1 MSARGISAGITRRVC
16 LGGMAFAWLA
26 GNASRAQTGTPER
39 IACLE
44 WTSAEMAISLGLVP
58 LCLCDLRGYEDWVVA
73 PDLASSIL
81 DLGSRSE
88 PNLEMLRDLQ
98 PHLITGAYGYG
109 LEESDFKR
117 FAPTFNVPFYD
128 GTMAPYAQ
136 AQKETRRLGAI
147 LGRSAEAE
155 ALVFRVENTVAHVRE
170 QMGNRATRPLCIVS
184 MFDDRHVRV
193 YGAGSLFQDILSKLG
208 LTNAWT
214 KETNTWGFSSVG
226 IEELVSIGDATLIS
240 LDPIPKHVKI
250 RIDQS
255 TLWNNLPCVRN
266 GKVITIPAV
275 WPFGGLAAAER
286 FASLLAMT

>member
-1 MSARGISAGITRRVC
+1 MT
-16 LGGMAFAWLA
+16 LGLLA
-26 GNASRAQTGTPER
+26 GNISPGCAGTPKR

-44 WTSAEMAISLGLVP
+44 WTSAEMVISLGIVP
-58 LCLCDLRGYEDWVVA
+58 LCLCDLKGYQDWVVA
-73 PDLASSIL
+73 PGLPSSII

-88 PNLEMLRDLQ
+88 PNLEMLRDLK
-98 PHLITGAYGYG
+98 PDLITGAYGYG
-109 LEESDFKR
+109 LDEGDFKR

-136 AQKETRRLGAI
+136 AQKETRQLGAL
-147 LGRSAEAE
+147 LGQTAEAE
-155 ALVFRVENTVAHVRE
+155 ALIARVESTLARVHQ
-170 QMGNRATRPLCIVS
+170 QMNNRVSRPLCVVS

-193 YGAGSLFQDILSKLG
+193 YGAGSLFQDVFGKLG

-214 KETNTWGFSSVG
+214 RKTSSWGFSSVG

-250 RIDQS
+250 RINQS

-275 WPFGGLAAAER
+275 WPFGGLTAAER
-286 FASLLAMT
+286 FAELLATT